1 MPWLIG
7 ITLFHGKKDMDQ
19 PFGLTCFG
27 DELLDAVIFTESTE
41 FTDEFNFNTIFLRNA
56 LSKLMYIF
64 MKKYTSTYFYV
75 NINCKEKYAFDEF
88 DKSGLTEL

>member
-1 MPWLIG
+1 
-7 ITLFHGKKDMDQ
+7 
-19 PFGLTCFG
+19 
-27 DELLDAVIFTESTE
+27 
-41 FTDEFNFNTIFLRNA
+41 
-56 LSKLMYIF
+56 MYIF

>member
-1 MPWLIG
+1 
-7 ITLFHGKKDMDQ
+7 
-19 PFGLTCFG
+19 
-27 DELLDAVIFTESTE
+27 
-41 FTDEFNFNTIFLRNA
+41 
-56 LSKLMYIF
+56 